1 MPTKPS
7 RSGQNDESSR
17 PDAAPFTIQ
26 PKENILALD
35 PGETLNES
43 IVVSIPPGPPIVNV
57 KLVATGATAPFVT
70 SITPAAG
77 FGPLPGN
84 QPHTLTFE
92 VVFNGTMPC
101 RNEAQVFGGTLDV
114 VVTFGEAAGTVP
126 GRERVVARKPVRVTV
141 PECQPLFSYSVKFVC
156 GVQEECGCACAPVR
170 PGAYA
175 TEINIYNYQPRE
187 ARIRKV
193 IVPVVFA
200 GAVLGR
206 EPQFAQAKAHD
217 KIILPPRTA
226 TMDDCCRIGA
236 LLVGGTPGAA
246 LPLTIG
252 FLEIV
257 SNQELAVSAVYT
269 ASDLKS
275 GSLSIDVEDVRPRR
289 LE

>member
-7 RSGQNDESSR
+7 RSGQNDEPSG
-17 PDAAPFTIQ
+17 PNAAPFTIQ
-26 PKENILALD
+26 PKENFLVLD
-35 PGETLNES
+35 PGETLCES

-77 FGPLPGN
+77 FGPLAAN

-92 VVFNGTMPC
+92 VVFNGTVPC
-101 RNEAQVFGGTLDV
+101 RNEAQVFSGTLDV
-114 VVTFGEAAGTVP
+114 VVTFGGGDGAGS
-126 GRERVVARKPVRVTV
+126 RARRCEKGPVTV
-141 PECQPLFSYSVKFVC
+141 RECQPLFSYSVKFVC
-156 GVQEECGCACAPVR
+156 GVQEECECACAPVR

-175 TEINIYNYQPRE
+175 TEINIYNYNPRE

-289 LE
+289 VE

>member
-1 MPTKPS
+1 MPTKRS
-7 RSGQNDESSR
+7 RSGQNDESSG
-17 PDAAPFTIQ
+17 PNAAAFTIQ
-26 PKENILALD
+26 PKENILVLD

-43 IVVSIPPGPPIVNV
+43 IVVSIPPGPPILNV

-77 FGPLPGN
+77 FGPLAPN

-92 VVFNGTMPC
+92 VVFTGTVPC
-101 RNEAQVFGGTLDV
+101 RNEPQVFSGTLDV
-114 VVTFGEAAGTVP
+114 VVTFGMAGTVP
-126 GRERVVARKPVRVTV
+126 GRERVVARKPVRITV

-156 GVQEECGCACAPVR
+156 GVQEACECACAPVR

-187 ARIRKV
+187 ARIRKA

-246 LPLTIG
+246 MPLTIG